1 MVELVIISYNGKE
14 LTKQAIES
22 ALSNTLKPNKIIVV
36 DNNSSDGSVEYLSS
50 FNYENVEIISNK
62 INLSYGGGAN
72 QGVKFCSSKFVV
84 ISNNDVIF
92 PSNFFL
98 TLNNSIK
105 LLKGNFGILGFQ
117 QLYPDGKPQFSYGK
131 KHNIFSALIEI
142 TFLDKITGFLWKFFK
157 KFFKSQRFVK
167 AGFVDGAIICVNID
181 AFNQVGGFDESI
193 FFYSEDA
200 DLSYRM
206 QKYGYKILVDRGN
219 YVIHYRGQG
228 KYKRI
233 GIPLERVEQ
242 FVLSRVKYCKKH
254 FSNLYGRLY
263 VLLSSIYY
271 FELYILNSFKCIF
284 DKDAQYVKKFHF
296 LTSKNFF
303 KCLIHYKNK

>member
-1 MVELVIISYNGKE
+1 MIDLVIISYNGKE

-92 PSNFFL
+92 PPNFFL
-98 TLNNSIK
+98 NLENSLN
-105 LLKGNFGILGFQ
+105 LLEDDFGILGFQ
-117 QLYPDGKPQFSYGK
+117 QLYPDGQPQFSYGK
-131 KHNIFSALIEI
+131 KHNVFNALIEI
-142 TFLDKITGFLWKFFK
+142 SFLDKIGDFLSRFFK
-157 KFFKSQRFVK
+157 KFFKSRRYVNV
-167 AGFVDGAIICVNID
+167 GFVDGAVICVNMD
-181 AFNQVGGFDESI
+181 AFNRVGGFDEDI
-193 FFYSEDA
+193 NFYSEDA

-206 QKYGYKILVDRGN
+206 QNYGYQTLVDREN

-228 KYKRI
+228 KNKRI
-233 GIPLERVEQ
+233 GIPLERVNQ

-254 FSNLYGRLY
+254 FSNFWGRLY
-263 VLLSSIYY
+263 VFLMSFYY
-271 FELYILNSFKCIF
+271 FELYILNSIRCTF
-284 DKDAQYVKKFHF
+284 DKDALYIKKFTK
-296 LTSKNFF
+296 LTYISFF
-303 KCLIHYKNK
+303 KCFLRYNK